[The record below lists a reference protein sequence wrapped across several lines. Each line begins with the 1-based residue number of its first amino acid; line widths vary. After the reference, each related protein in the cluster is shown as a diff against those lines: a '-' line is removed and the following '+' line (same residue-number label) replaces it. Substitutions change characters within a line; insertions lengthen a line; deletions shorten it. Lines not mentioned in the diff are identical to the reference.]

1 MDPLPRA
8 VAVVAVAGSLKQRA
22 DAAAAG
28 GSGAAAAADF
38 TGYEQPTGTT
48 TAMKCR
54 AWSRAVPQSR
64 P

>member
-28 GSGAAAAADF
+28 AAAADF
-38 TGYEQPTGTT
+38 TGYEQLTGTT
-48 TAMKCR
+48 TAMKCH
-54 AWSRAVPQSR
+54 AWSRAVLQSR